1 MNTTACFV
9 VAFSIRSFCVIILKL
24 LCSVAPVIGRFPITS
39 HPYFFLGCVRM
50 LTEPFLCLFTYI
62 SHRYIRFGYAPYLSN
77 KKRSVQNTV
86 LQHILRTHLLRR
98 KDEADVYIFF
108 SSIHCISQES
118 PSLLRFDSFSSF
130 LFSFSR
136 GDFSISTPF
145 KRQCS
150 SYDIAFFFD
159 SSYSFFCFSAN
170 F

>member
-24 LCSVAPVIGRFPITS
+24 LGSVAPVIGRLPITG
-39 HPYFFLGCVRM
+39 HPYFFLCRIRM

-86 LQHILRTHLLRR
+86 LQHILRTHLLRS
-98 KDEADVYIFF
+98 KDEADAYIFS
-108 SSIHCISQES
+108 SSIHYIFLEL

-130 LFSFSR
+130 LFNTSR
-136 GDFSISTPF
+136 GDSLISLPFS
-145 KRQCS
+145 RRYS
-150 SYDIAFFFD
+150 S
-159 SSYSFFCFSAN
+159 
-170 F
+170 

>member
-86 LQHILRTHLLRR
+86 LQRILRTHLMHR
-98 KDEADVYIFF
+98 KEEGNAYIFS
-108 SSIHCISQES
+108 SSIHYIFLEF
-118 PSLLRFDSFSSF
+118 PSLLRFDSF
-130 LFSFSR
+130 
-136 GDFSISTPF
+136 
-145 KRQCS
+145 
-150 SYDIAFFFD
+150 
-159 SSYSFFCFSAN
+159 
-170 F
+170 